1 VSHQHTSDRQY
12 LGISVAWSYVFALLL
27 MLFIFTILVPDA
39 DGPSPWDGQA
49 FRSGILEMAANFKVL
64 DDLADLGIVR
74 VADVG
79 DGWLNAELGLIVVS
93 DRRFG
98 WAPFYLALGL
108 VSTSLLLRGI
118 RQRLLARHF
127 AGRGGRGLVS
137 SYFFGRGLNL
147 FFPFGPG
154 ELGTTE
160 ALVDAGIARE
170 QAMAIVFHNRLFEL
184 LSLLVL
190 LLVSFVYLGWEGAV
204 LPAFWALVLVVAVVT
219 LTRPLGGGG
228 TPAPWWNPLAHLSHA
243 FNGRTMAASV
253 RELSQVPGLLV
264 SLGLVSLVTLAL
276 EILGYWCIKQA
287 FSSPMDDYVLMKDLP
302 FVDFAIVIL
311 VANLTRV
318 LPYTF
323 ASVGIYEIVSVVMFR
338 AFDQGYLGGTT
349 VSLLDTFLVNGLSAG
364 AFGLVLWLGRCPSV
378 FETWRHFVEESA
390 SHAGTVDEPAEDA
403 LGSHA

>member
-1 VSHQHTSDRQY
+1 VSENPRGNRQQ

-39 DGPSPWDGQA
+39 DGPSPWDGRA

-79 DGWLNAELGLIVVS
+79 EGWLNAELDLIVVS

-98 WAPFYLALGL
+98 WAPFYLALL
-108 VSTSLLLRGI
+108 FVSASLLLRGI
-118 RQRLLARHF
+118 RHRLLTRHF
-127 AGRGGRGLVS
+127 AGSAGRGLVS
-137 SYFFGRGLNL
+137 SYFFGRGMNL

-160 ALVDAGIARE
+160 ALVDAGVDRD
-170 QAMAIVFHNRLFEL
+170 QAATIVFHNRLFEL
-184 LSLLVL
+184 LALLVL
-190 LLVSFVYLGWEGAV
+190 LLVSVVYLGWEGAV
-204 LPAFWALVLVVAVVT
+204 LPMFWALAMVIAVVT
-219 LTRPLGGGG
+219 LTRPLGGDEAI
-228 TPAPWWNPLAHLSHA
+228 APWWNPFGHLWGA
-243 FNGRTMAASV
+243 FNGRALTAAV
-253 RELSQVPGLLV
+253 RRLSHVPGLLV

-338 AFDQGYLGGTT
+338 AFDQGFLGGTT
-349 VSLLDTFLVNGLSAG
+349 VSLLDALLVNGLSAA

-378 FETWRHFVEESA
+378 FDVWRRF
-390 SHAGTVDEPAEDA
+390 VDESSSRIEAPGEPVEGA
-403 LGSHA
+403 LGSHV